1 MRSVS
6 RRTPL
11 YLSRRESEVLDIL
24 YRRGSATAAG
34 VLQNCTDP
42 RSYSTVRTQ
51 LRVLELKGHIKRQK
65 RGGLYMYS
73 PAVPRRLA
81 RRHALRHVLETYFD
95 GSLEEALIFALTAG
109 SFRLE
114 NGARQRLAE
123 LCTSEHVRG
132 VAGRGRSTRLPA
144 K

>member
-24 YRRGSATAAG
+24 YRCRSATAAR
-34 VLQNCTDP
+34 VLQNCPDP

-65 RGGLYMYS
+65 RGGLYLYS

-81 RRHALRHVLETYFD
+81 RRQALRHVLETYFD
-95 GSLEEALIFALTAG
+95 GSLEEALSFALRAG
-109 SFRLE
+109 SFGLE
-114 NGARQRLAE
+114 NGARQRIAA
-123 LCTSEHVRG
+123 LCTSENARG
-132 VAGRGRSTRLPA
+132 AAAEGRSPGLTA

>member
-11 YLSRRESEVLDIL
+11 YLSRRESEVLDTL
-24 YRRGSATAAG
+24 YRRGSSTAAG
-34 VLQNCTDP
+34 VLQDWTNP
-42 RSYSTVRTQ
+42 RRYSTVRTQ

-81 RRHALRHVLETYFD
+81 RRHALRHVLETYFY
-95 GSLEEALIFALTAG
+95 GSLEEALTFALSAG

-114 NGARQRLAE
+114 NGARQRIAA
-123 LCTSEHVRG
+123 LCTSENVRG
-132 VAGRGRSTRLPA
+132 AAGGTHSARLA
-144 K
+144 AD

>member
-24 YRRGSATAAG
+24 YRRGSSTAAG
-34 VLQNCTDP
+34 VLQDCTHP

-51 LRVLELKGHIKRQK
+51 LHVLELKGHIKRQK

-95 GSLEEALIFALTAG
+95 GSLEEALTFALSAG

-114 NGARQRLAE
+114 NGARQRIAA
-123 LCTSEHVRG
+123 LCTSENVPG
-132 VAGRGRSTRLPA
+132 AAGGTCSARLA
-144 K
+144 AD